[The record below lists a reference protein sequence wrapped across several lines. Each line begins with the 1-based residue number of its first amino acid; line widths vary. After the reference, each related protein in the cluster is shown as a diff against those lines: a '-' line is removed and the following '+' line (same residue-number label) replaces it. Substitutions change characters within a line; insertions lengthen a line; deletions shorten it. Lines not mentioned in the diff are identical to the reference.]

1 MKKEIELVAHLYRR
15 AGFGESRENIDMIA
29 KDNYEGVV
37 VVPKAYNFYFTFVN
51 NFELQSKKT
60 NGDLIEYANA

>member
-37 VVPKAYNFYFTFVN
+37 EKLLNPDPKERLGIKKHPFFYSF
-51 NFELQSKKT
+51 
-60 NGDLIEYANA
+60 